1 MFRVIVVKL
10 RAHSAESN
18 LDRVRQITMN
28 TSDVLGHR
36 LRNQKLS
43 SPDFAEPAEVV
54 RWFGAVQAQDF
65 NGAKWALALR
75 MREAK
80 NAVIQRAYDEGRI
93 VRTHVMRPTWHFV
106 AREDIRWLLQLT
118 APRVNMKSGS
128 AYRMFELDAA
138 TFKRS
143 NKVIANALK
152 GGKHL
157 TRSELKTFL
166 NRAGIAADNLI
177 RLAHIVLR
185 AELDR
190 VVCSGPMAGKQF
202 TYMLFDER
210 VPASKTF
217 GREEAL
223 AELARRYFKSHGPAT
238 VQDFVWWSGL
248 TVTDAN
254 LAIELIDRDLRKEMV
269 AEKLY
274 VGPRSRRTAR
284 PSKYSTH
291 LLPAFDE
298 YNVAYK
304 ARDLVIDGG
313 APLSTWDAL
322 GPMIIVDGKAV
333 GTWKRAGNKVITLN
347 TSNALKKSQKL
358 AIATAAERYTAFLG
372 PDEQ

>member
-1 MFRVIVVKL
+1 
-10 RAHSAESN
+10 
-18 LDRVRQITMN
+18 MN

-166 NRAGIAADNLI
+166 NRAGIAADNPI

-254 LAIELIDRDLRKEMV
+254 IAIELIDRDLRKEMV

>member
-1 MFRVIVVKL
+1 
-10 RAHSAESN
+10 
-18 LDRVRQITMN
+18 MN
-28 TSDVLGHR
+28 TSDVLAHR

-80 NAVIQRAYDEGRI
+80 NAVIQSAYDEGRI

-166 NRAGIAADNLI
+166 NRAGIAADNPI

-190 VVCSGPMAGKQF
+190 VVCS
-202 TYMLFDER
+202 
-210 VPASKTF
+210 
-217 GREEAL
+217 
-223 AELARRYFKSHGPAT
+223 
-238 VQDFVWWSGL
+238 
-248 TVTDAN
+248 
-254 LAIELIDRDLRKEMV
+254 
-269 AEKLY
+269 
-274 VGPRSRRTAR
+274 
-284 PSKYSTH
+284 
-291 LLPAFDE
+291 
-298 YNVAYK
+298 
-304 ARDLVIDGG
+304 
-313 APLSTWDAL
+313 
-322 GPMIIVDGKAV
+322 
-333 GTWKRAGNKVITLN
+333 
-347 TSNALKKSQKL
+347 
-358 AIATAAERYTAFLG
+358 
-372 PDEQ
+372 

>member
-1 MFRVIVVKL
+1 MQNRTWTV
-10 RAHSAESN
+10 
-18 LDRVRQITMN
+18 VRQITMN
-28 TSDVLGHR
+28 TSDVLAQR
-36 LRNQKLS
+36 LCNQNLS
-43 SPDFAEPAEVV
+43 APDFDEPADVV

-80 NAVIQRAYDEGRI
+80 NDVIQRAYDEGQI

-118 APRVNMKSGS
+118 APRVNIKSGS

-143 NKVIANALK
+143 NKVIANALR
-152 GGKHL
+152 GGKYL
-157 TRSELKTFL
+157 TRSALKTLL
-166 NRAGIAADNLI
+166 NRAGIDADNPV

-185 AELDR
+185 AELDG

-210 VPASKTF
+210 VPPTTKTF
-217 GREEAL
+217 GRDEAL

-248 TVTDAN
+248 TMADAN
-254 LAIELIDRDLRKEMV
+254 HAIELIDRYLRKEMV
-269 AEKLY
+269 EEKLY
-274 VGPRSRRTAR
+274 VGPRARRTGTPTR
-284 PSKYSTH
+284 YSTH

-304 ARDLVIDGG
+304 ARHLVIDGG
-313 APLSTWDAL
+313 GRLSSWGFL
-322 GPMIIVDGKAV
+322 GPMIIIDGKAA
-333 GTWKRAGNKVITLN
+333 GTWKRAGDKVITLN
-347 TSNALKKSQKL
+347 TSDDLKKSQKR
-358 AIATAAERYTAFLG
+358 AIATAAERYAAFLG
-372 PDEQ
+372 LPLDIKAIPISR

>member
-1 MFRVIVVKL
+1 
-10 RAHSAESN
+10 
-18 LDRVRQITMN
+18 MN
-28 TSDVLGHR
+28 SSDVLAQR
-36 LRNQKLS
+36 LHNQKLS
-43 SPDFAEPAEVV
+43 SPDFDKPTDVV

-65 NGAKWALALR
+65 NAAKWALALR
-75 MREAK
+75 MREPT
-80 NAVIQRAYDEGRI
+80 NLDIESAYDEGQI

-118 APRVNMKSGS
+118 APRVNIKSGP

-143 NKVIANALK
+143 HKVIANALK

-157 TRSELKTFL
+157 TRSALKTLL
-166 NRAGIAADNLI
+166 NRAGIAADNPV

-185 AELDR
+185 AELDG
-190 VVCSGPMAGKQF
+190 VVCSGPMEGKQF

-210 VPASKTF
+210 VPATKTLN
-217 GREEAL
+217 REEAL

-248 TVTDAN
+248 TVADAN
-254 LAIELIDRDLRKEMV
+254 HAIELIDRDLRKEMV
-269 AEKLY
+269 EEKLY
-274 VGPRSRRTAR
+274 VGPRSVRAAT
-284 PSKYSTH
+284 PPEYSTH

-304 ARDLVIDGG
+304 ARHLVFDGG
-313 APLSTWDAL
+313 APLSTWDVL
-322 GPMIIVDGKAV
+322 GPTIIVDGKAV
-333 GTWKRAGNKVITLN
+333 GTWKRAGDKVITLN

-358 AIATAAERYTAFLG
+358 AIAAAAKRYTAFVGL
-372 PDEQ
+372 DKQ